1 MPKHTEHERAE
12 ERETERS
19 QKENT
24 TLFNVMCEKKITIW
38 KWLSVTEKTTT
49 GVGQYMCFFF
59 RNSSFVGWS
68 KF

>member
-12 ERETERS
+12 ERETERA

-24 TLFNVMCEKKITIW
+24 TLFNVMCENNTIW
-38 KWLSVTEKTTT
+38 KWLSVTEENNDRCRPIY
-49 GVGQYMCFFF
+49 VFLFF